1 MPYCVSAH
9 WTACRKRLRLCTEQ
23 KYGCFLERKANF
35 LPSND
40 YHIVV
45 AVIGWLKS
53 RSLYKCMPLS
63 SSSKTSH
70 CSYSPSCA
78 WDQFSLYS
86 QFLLLY
92 KKSFR
97 GNHSVSW
104 DVNEV
109 SFYLFLR
116 WIHSLYDLHRWRH
129 QFPNE
134 VKILLTIRSNPANI
148 AQPRRLIKTRLHYA
162 GKTSFFSV
170 SNRAEGKPK
179 VGKLCTT
186 LVFRIVY

>member
-1 MPYCVSAH
+1 
-9 WTACRKRLRLCTEQ
+9 
-23 KYGCFLERKANF
+23 
-35 LPSND
+35 
-40 YHIVV
+40 
-45 AVIGWLKS
+45 
-53 RSLYKCMPLS
+53 MPLS
-63 SSSKTSH
+63 SSSEASH

-104 DVNEV
+104 DVNEL

-170 SNRAEGKPK
+170 STRAERKPK

-186 LVFRIVY
+186 LVFRIVYKKMSPIFVQQNCNNTCDLFDMIKWMRLGAHATSCLNQITLLSQNSSPKSRTTHI